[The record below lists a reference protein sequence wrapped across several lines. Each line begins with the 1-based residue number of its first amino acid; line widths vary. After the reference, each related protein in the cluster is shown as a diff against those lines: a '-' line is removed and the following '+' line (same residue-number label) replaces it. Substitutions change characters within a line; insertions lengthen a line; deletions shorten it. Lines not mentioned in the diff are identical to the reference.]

1 MLLVFAF
8 SITPKLVLHNLFAGH
23 IDNVPAKNS
32 KVPLQVNTAGFNCDK
47 DGVVATAPFVADE
60 PVHYFYPF
68 NYFSSYSSG
77 QVALSASVPIY
88 DPLRGPPAA
97 GI

>member
-23 IDNVPAKNS
+23 IDNVPVKNS
-32 KVPLQVNTAGFNCDK
+32 KFPLQVNTAGFNCDK
-47 DGVVATAPFVADE
+47 DGVVATAPFVADG
-60 PVHYFYPF
+60 PVRFFYPL
-68 NYFSSYSSG
+68 NYFSPYASG
-77 QVALSASVPIY
+77 QVALSAAVHMY
-88 DPLRGPPAA
+88 DPLRGPPAR